1 MKWKGIVCGGLLS
14 VFGLA
19 GTAQATSITG
29 EMNITGSATV
39 TATTI
44 DWVLGAHP
52 GDPAVVGSFDL
63 VDPGSGY
70 FVDIWKPV
78 SGVNTGLSE
87 DLTAGGGGGADFLS
101 DFDTPFAEYDDLS
114 FTLVSLGSFAG
125 VPVCT
130 GAEAVGDSC
139 LAFAGSPFLLTR
151 TTTGTAVEF
160 DVFGFFVDLTF
171 GDDGSGNTATGI
183 YTANLIGRT
192 PKEIADIINAGGSVS
207 SSYSAQYTA
216 TAVAVPEPLTLAL
229 LGSGLLAVGFRA
241 RKRNKA

>member
-1 MKWKGIVCGGLLS
+1 MKWKVVVCGALLAAATS
-14 VFGLA
+14 VA
-19 GTAQATSITG
+19 PARAASITG

-39 TATTI
+39 TATSI

-52 GDPAVVGSFDL
+52 GDPSLVGSFDL
-63 VDPGSGY
+63 VEPSSGY

-87 DLTAGGGGGADFLS
+87 DLPPGGGADFLS

-114 FTLVSLGSFAG
+114 FTLTSLGSFAG
-125 VPVCT
+125 VGVCT
-130 GAEAVGDSC
+130 GGEAVGDSC

-160 DVFGFFVDLTF
+160 DVFGFFVDLSF
-171 GDDGSGNTATGI
+171 GDDGSGNKATGI
-183 YTANLIGRT
+183 YTANLIGKT
-192 PKEIADIINAGGSVS
+192 PKQISDIINAGGSVA

-216 TAVAVPEPLTLAL
+216 NAVSAPEPATLAL
-229 LGSGLLAVGFRA
+229 LGLGLLGAGA
-241 RKRNKA
+241 RSRRRK